1 MPEAFNFDDIRP
13 YYDEEIPPL
22 MKALTSK
29 GSFFLLMQFLFPE
42 KTRAEITE
50 IFLKTQT
57 IREFQHSFSHY
68 AVRSILNQSAGEITH
83 TGIDT
88 LKPNEVHTIVSNHRD
103 IILDPA
109 VLSVLLL
116 EHGLETTQNGI
127 GSNLLFSEL
136 LTSLM
141 RLNKSFIVKRE
152 GTRKDLFEASHRLS
166 AYIRTMVT
174 QAGESLWIANRN
186 GRTKDGNDQT
196 QPGLMKMLSLSGGDD
211 FVKSFTELKLLPM
224 AISYEYEP
232 CDNFK
237 ARETAHVAKHG
248 SYSKSRDE
256 DKNSMIAGMRNPKG
270 RIHLALG
277 TTISAQDLEPITRI
291 EQKNDRMQALALLVD
306 DQIYEHYKL
315 WPTHYMAYDIETDG
329 DRFSSHYTPAEK
341 VAFKDYIITRLCEI
355 KSDTP
360 ELRKEMLGIYSS
372 PVKNRLKWEQ
382 EKGK

>member
-57 IREFQHSFSHY
+57 IKEFQHSFSHY
-68 AVRSILNQSAGEITH
+68 AVRSILKQSAGEITH

-88 LKPNEVHTIVSNHRD
+88 LKPSEVHTIVSNHRD

-109 VLSVLLL
+109 VLCVLLL

-166 AYIRTMVT
+166 AYVRHMITHV
-174 QAGESLWIANRN
+174 GESLWIANRN

-211 FVKSFTELKLLPM
+211 FVGSFAELRLLPM

-248 SYSKSRDE
+248 SYSKSHDE

-277 TTISAQDLEPITRI
+277 RMITPVDLEPLLQI
-291 EQKNDRMQALALLVD
+291 EHKNDRMQALALMLD

-315 WPTHYMAYDIETDG
+315 WPTHYMAYDIEAGG
-329 DRFSSHYTPAEK
+329 DRFASHYSESEK
-341 VAFKDYIITRLCEI
+341 SAFKTYIGTRLKEI

-360 ELRKEMLGIYSS
+360 ELRQAMLGIYST
-372 PVKNRLKWEQ
+372 PVKNRLKWEA
-382 EKGK
+382 EKRK